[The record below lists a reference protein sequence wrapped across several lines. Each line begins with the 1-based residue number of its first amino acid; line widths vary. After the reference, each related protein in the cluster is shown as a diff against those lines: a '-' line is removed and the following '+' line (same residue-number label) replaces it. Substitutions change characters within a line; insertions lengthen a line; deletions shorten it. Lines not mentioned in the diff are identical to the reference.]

1 MKADVVVCGAGIA
14 GVSTAYHLS
23 VKRGVRKV
31 VLVDPRPPLTLTS
44 DKSTECYRNWWPNGP
59 MVGLMNRS
67 IDLLEE
73 MARESGNAFHLS
85 RQGYLYVTA
94 NPDRLR
100 EMENEGITIS
110 NLGAG
115 ELRRHP
121 GGSEYRSTDLPGR
134 PDGADLFL
142 EGDELRRFYP
152 FLTEE
157 AVGGIHA
164 RRAGWFSAQQLGAW
178 MIAQALEHGLEIVKA
193 PVSRVLVQAGA
204 VGGVRL
210 ESGQEIAAP
219 LFVNAAG
226 PMLAEV
232 GRLLDVELPI
242 FSEVHIKV
250 AFRDHQRVI
259 PRHSPMVIWS
269 DPQTLSWSGEEVEA
283 LQSEGRTDLLVPM
296 PAACHYRPE
305 GGAESD
311 WLVALWEYHRLI
323 QEPSWPLPED
333 PVYPEAVM
341 KGLTTMVPALSV
353 YLDRLPQPVVDGGY
367 YTKTRENRPLVGP
380 LGVDGAFV
388 VGAFS
393 GFGVMAA
400 AAAGELAA
408 MYLTHA
414 DLPEYA
420 SAFALSRYE
429 DPAYLAEIETITN
442 TGQI

>member
-1 MKADVVVCGAGIA
+1 
-14 GVSTAYHLS
+14 
-23 VKRGVRKV
+23 
-31 VLVDPRPPLTLTS
+31 
-44 DKSTECYRNWWPNGP
+44 

-73 MARESGNAFHLS
+73 MARESDNAFHLS

-100 EMENEGITIS
+100 DMADEGISIS

-115 ELRRHP
+115 ELRGHP
-121 GGSEYRSTDLPGR
+121 GVSDYRSTDLPGLSE
-134 PDGADLFL
+134 GGDLFL

-152 FLTEE
+152 FLTEH

-178 MIAQALEHGLEIVKA
+178 MIERALQHGLEIVKA
-193 PVSRVLVQAGA
+193 PVSRVFVHGGSVNGVQ
-204 VGGVRL
+204 L
-210 ESGQEIAAP
+210 ESGQKIATP

-226 PMLAEV
+226 PMLAQV
-232 GRLLDVELPI
+232 GRLLEVELPI

-269 DPQTLSWSGEEVEA
+269 DPQTLSWSDEEVEA
-283 LQSEGRTDLLVPM
+283 LQSEGRTDLLGSM

-305 GGAESD
+305 GGPDSD
-311 WLVALWEYHRLI
+311 WLVALWEYHRMI
-323 QEPSWPLPED
+323 QEPTWPLPED

-341 KGLTTMVPALSV
+341 KGLTTMVPDLAV

-408 MYLTHA
+408 MYVTGA
-414 DLPEYA
+414 DLPDYA
-420 SAFALSRYE
+420 TAFALSRYD
-429 DPAYLAEIETITN
+429 DPAYLAEIEAITN